1 MSQYSFGEAASH
13 RAGSTGE
20 PAGSQAEG
28 AAAASQ
34 GRPAAEAGEPMGE
47 LEGLGALASR
57 PFHVP
62 TDEEVFSMREE
73 EKRRRVLDRE
83 RLKHMHVSEKTTFTS
98 RLGVSSARPRALAE
112 GEGEE
117 EGEAGT
123 AGRMQGRD
131 LAASAMLPTDHRRRE
146 KENMNDFI
154 AKKREIFLVQMS
166 LDTKRAEIRKLEE
179 RALQREEA
187 LRKSEQMLDEDAQ
200 RFDDFLKEND
210 ERVQEAIK
218 RAEVEAKAKTDRVND
233 IKRLNGQIAA
243 IRSELGKYEEQL
255 EDCQKY
261 REFLDQLT
269 PQEFFE
275 EVAEA
280 KEKVHQAKVKERQ
293 DAIDEANAAVDA
305 TRAAEI
311 AKIRDEEEWE
321 DRADAR
327 IEALPPV
334 VYPPEP
340 PEVER
345 ETEETGEEPMFF
357 QHPQQL
363 LSIFN
368 QLEEQNLFL
377 IQNSQETE
385 EALEELKTK
394 YREVQT
400 RMDAETSSLE
410 SQIESLTEA
419 IKAEEDKARLLEE
432 KTGSGFGMG
441 VGGKTH
447 DKMLDE
453 LLKKVQEV
461 YVASGF
467 EVDASMGI
475 LPMLKQVE
483 ARLEEHLAVV
493 DTMPEAELE
502 RMEKE
507 KEKERRTR
515 LREEKIAVSRKMQ
528 ELRIQKSLERSQ
540 APVKKKIGKPMMYR
554 SDPPD
559 RKKKVDTG
567 PKLDVE
573 DVRLAAFLARQFY

>member
-1 MSQYSFGEAASH
+1 MMGAFGNADSHAGMAGGSGMS
-13 RAGSTGE
+13 
-20 PAGSQAEG
+20 
-28 AAAASQ
+28 
-34 GRPAAEAGEPMGE
+34 
-47 LEGLGALASR
+47 ALASR

-62 TDEEVFSMREE
+62 TDEEVVRAFLLFCSFCFLLKPQRAHTHSLTLPCSQFHLREE
-73 EKRRRVLDRE
+73 EKRRRVVDRE
-83 RLKHMHVSEKTTFTS
+83 RLKRMQVADKSTFSS
-98 RLGVSSARPRALAE
+98 RMGLSSVRLKSAVGADE
-112 GEGEE
+112 DGEGATE
-117 EGEAGT
+117 
-123 AGRMQGRD
+123 GRMRGRD
-131 LAASAMLPTDHRRRE
+131 LAAAATLPTDHRRRE
-146 KENMNDFI
+146 KENMSDFI

-218 RAEVEAKAKTDRVND
+218 RAEVEAKAKQDRVND

-269 PQEFFE
+269 PIEFFE
-275 EVAEA
+275 EQEEA
-280 KEKVHQAKVKERQ
+280 KEAAHQVKVKARA
-293 DAIDEANAAVDA
+293 DAIAKTRGEVDA
-305 TRAAEI
+305 ARVAEI
-311 AKIRDEEEWE
+311 KKIRDEEEWE

-327 IEALPPV
+327 IAALPPV

-345 ETEETGEEPMFF
+345 PTEETGEEPMYF

-385 EALEELKTK
+385 EALEELKSK
-394 YREVQT
+394 YRDVKT

-410 SQIESLTEA
+410 VQIETLRSA
-419 IKAEEDKARLLEE
+419 IAAEEDKARALEE

-441 VGGKTH
+441 VGSKEH

-453 LLKKVQEV
+453 LHRKVTEV

-467 EVDASMGI
+467 EQDASMGI
-475 LPMLKQVE
+475 LQMLKQVE
-483 ARLEEHLAVV
+483 SKLEEHLSVV
-493 DTMPEAELE
+493 ETMPVEELE

-507 KEKERRTR
+507 KEKECRTR
-515 LREEKIAVSRKMQ
+515 LREEKMAVFRKQQ

-540 APVKKKIGKPMMYR
+540 APVKKKLGKPMMYR

-573 DVRLAAFLARQFY
+573 DVRLAAYLSRQFY